1 MPKIQIFFNR
11 NVCCFHLKLLD
22 LITFFSLRFGI
33 LFSDPIPNFF
43 RMLHSN
49 WSITVDSPAH
59 NLFLLVNLLARYS
72 SWSHP
77 IGESVGTTSCQSI
90 PIGQSVG
97 TTSCQS
103 SPIGPSLGAT
113 FLLISSYWSICEH
126 NILPIYSYWSI
137 CGHNILPIYS
147 YWSIFGL
154 DIPAELMLLVNL
166 CTRYPAHLFPLVQPC
181 TRNSYWSSFN
191 PYFISY

>member
-1 MPKIQIFFNR
+1 MSKESAKNSNLIQKKCLLFPFKITWFNY
-11 NVCCFHLKLLD
+11 
-22 LITFFSLRFGI
+22 IFSLRFGI
-33 LFSDPIPNFF
+33 PFSDPIPNFF

-49 WSITVDSPAH
+49 WYITVDIPAH

-72 SWSHP
+72 SWSH
-77 IGESVGTTSCQSI
+77 

-113 FLLISSYWSICEH
+113 FLLISSYWSIRGH

-137 CGHNILPIYS
+137 RGHNILPNYS

-166 CTRYPAHLFPLVQPC
+166 CTRYPAHLFPLVQSC
-181 TRNSYWSSFN
+181 TRNSYWSFFN
-191 PYFISY
+191 LYFISY